1 MQILTRLLYLSCVP
15 RWQPEFCY
23 NQAYVGCQ
31 EPNPFWSTSLTIH
44 GMWPEWNNGSY
55 PATCDAEA
63 FDKSVTDKIG
73 MDTMTKFWPNVQ
85 YDVADAKYTSFWEH
99 EWTKVSE

>member
-1 MQILTRLLYLSCVP
+1 
-15 RWQPEFCY
+15 
-23 NQAYVGCQ
+23 
-31 EPNPFWSTSLTIH
+31 
-44 GMWPEWNNGSY
+44 MWPEWNNGSY
-55 PATCDAEA
+55 PATCDSEA